1 MALST
6 RVFLNF
12 IPPGLCLIEVLSGRE
27 VYDNILQHET
37 VFSKKMAGENPTI
50 PVGKNEQKC

>member
-1 MALST
+1 M
-6 RVFLNF
+6 
-12 IPPGLCLIEVLSGRE
+12 PGLCLIEVLSGRE

-50 PVGKNEQKC
+50 PVGRNEQKF

>member
-6 RVFLNF
+6 KVFFNL
-12 IPPGLCLIEVLSGRE
+12 ITPGLCLIEVLSGRE

-50 PVGKNEQKC
+50 SVGRNEQKF